1 MIAVLAILFGAMSWI
16 LSIFPWVMMVGWIVG
31 MADPSG
37 RWMVTRILNAIT
49 LPFIRMTS
57 GMLPRIGQLDI
68 SPLLVFVLAYVV
80 SFLLGALYRTWF

>member
-1 MIAVLAILFGAMSWI
+1 MPVIPILFGVMGWI
-16 LSIFPWVMMVGWIVG
+16 VNIFPWVMMAGWIVG

-37 RWMVTRILNAIT
+37 RWTATRVLNAVT

-68 SPLLVFVLAYVV
+68 SPLLVFLLSYVV
-80 SFLLGALYRTWF
+80 SFLLSALYRTWF